1 MLKET
6 RNRTEKVFEAYNDYH
21 DRGMVK
27 WLTAFAMEE
36 LEQSI
41 SIGKEEAMKDIP
53 ILPQMSSFEIDTAL
67 AESIQKNRLV
77 SIQLNQKDRF
87 GRQSESIVGH
97 FRGYLSE
104 NKILIDTEWV
114 LLDSIR
120 NVHIL
125 HDEKWSKIR
134 VFTKNKKEKDGLN
147 STREFSNTFYT
158 EEQEA
163 LDIESTWVE
172 DFNQCEEWLD

>member
-36 LEQSI
+36 LAQSI

-87 GRQSESIVGH
+87 GRQSESIVGQ
-97 FRGYLSE
+97 FRGYLAD
-104 NKILIDTEWV
+104 NKLLIDTQWI
-114 LLDSIR
+114 LLESIR

-125 HDEKWSKIR
+125 YEQKWSEIH
-134 VFTKNKKEKDGLN
+134 VFTADTKEKNELN
-147 STREFSNTFYT
+147 STREFRHSVCVEN
-158 EEQEA
+158 QEA
-163 LDIESTWVE
+163 FDTAITWVE
-172 DFNQCEEWLD
+172 DFNQCTEWFE

>member
-36 LEQSI
+36 LAQSI

-53 ILPQMSSFEIDTAL
+53 ILPQMSSFEIDIAL

-87 GRQSESIVGH
+87 GRQTESIVGH
-97 FRGYLSE
+97 FRGYLAE
-104 NKILIDTEWV
+104 NKLLIDTDWI
-114 LLDSIR
+114 LLESIR

-125 HDEKWSKIR
+125 HEEKWSNVH
-134 VFTKNKKEKDGLN
+134 VFTADTKEKEGLT
-147 STREFSNTFYT
+147 STQNFPHTVCIEN
-158 EEQEA
+158 QESFDT
-163 LDIESTWVE
+163 DITWVE
-172 DFNQCEEWLD
+172 DYNQCAEWFD